1 MKVITFLS
9 IFWALFQISL
19 AGKSSKEAKL
29 RNSLLDGYEADAK
42 PDGKINVTVG
52 YQIIHANVCAKKQVH
67 RCTVLWNYQSTL

>member
-9 IFWALFQISL
+9 IFGALFQISL

-52 YQIIHANVCAKKQVH
+52 YQIIHANLCAKKQVH
-67 RCTVLWNYQSTL
+67 RCTVLWNYQSTF